1 MKINLS
7 CQEIKART
15 LAFRQQQAISTEAG
29 CNKENIKKN
38 RYKDILPCELTRTE
52 GSLPTDSFHP

>member
-15 LAFRQQQAISTEAG
+15 LAFRQQQAISAEAG

-38 RYKDILPCELTRTE
+38 RYKDILPCELTRME
-52 GSLPTDSFHP
+52 SSLPKDSLHS